1 MTGSIRKVT
10 FLAVC
15 GLLSASAA
23 MAGVPS
29 STTSTVGTFIRLGG
43 FNNSNVVE
51 PQAQKVI
58 TVRDAGG
65 SVVQNS
71 TVEIRFGVCTST
83 GEFRICGDQPFP
95 GVGVSCV
102 DKAVIQVTDA
112 SGNATFRVVGHALNP
127 GGGGGGVPAAG
138 LGDTPCA
145 EVRADGIVLGQLRV
159 KAYDMNGA
167 GGVNPVDLSLF
178 LNDSFNGA
186 SCVAYPRPACAAYRS
201 RSDYNDDGTTNPV
214 DLSLFLSVS
223 FASTSLNSCLG
234 GSVCAP

>member
-29 STTSTVGTFIRLGG
+29 AGTSTVGTFIRLGG

-51 PQAQKVI
+51 PQVEKTI
-58 TVRDAGG
+58 TVRDAG
-65 SVVQNS
+65 SSPVQNS

-95 GVGVSCV
+95 GLGVSCV
-102 DKAVIQVTDA
+102 DNTVIQVTDA
-112 SGNATFRVVGHALNP
+112 AGDAVFRVVGHALNP
-127 GGGGGGVPAAG
+127 GGGTAGFPAAG
-138 LGDTPCA
+138 LAGTPCA
-145 EVRADGIVLGQLRV
+145 EVRADGVVLGSLRV
-159 KAYDMNGA
+159 KAYDQNGSN
-167 GGVNPVDLSLF
+167 GVNPVDLALW
-178 LNDSFNGA
+178 LNDRFSITCGA
-186 SCVAYPRPACAAYRS
+186 FCAEYRS
-201 RSDYNDDGTTNPV
+201 RSDYNDDGNVNPV
-214 DLSLFLSVS
+214 DLALFLSVRFS
-223 FASTSLNSCLG
+223 AQSPNSCVG

>member
-29 STTSTVGTFIRLGG
+29 PSTSSVGTFIRLGG

-51 PQAQKVI
+51 PQSQKVI
-58 TVRDAGG
+58 TVRDAGNN
-65 SVVQNS
+65 VVQNS

-83 GEFRICGDQPFP
+83 GEFRLCGDQPFA

-102 DKAVIQVTDA
+102 DKAVVAVTDA
-112 SGNATFRVVGHALNP
+112 SGNATFRVVGHATNP
-127 GGGGGGVPAAG
+127 GGGTVGVPAAG
-138 LGDTPCA
+138 LGAAPCA
-145 EVRADGIVLGQLRV
+145 EVRADGIVLGSLRV
-159 KAYDMNGA
+159 KAYDQNGSL
-167 GGVNPVDLSLF
+167 GVNPVDLSLF
-178 LNDSFNGA
+178 LNDRFSVN
-186 SCVAYPRPACAAYRS
+186 CVAPFCAVYRS
-201 RSDYNDDGTTNPV
+201 RSDYNDDGLINPI
-214 DLSLFLSVS
+214 DLSLFLSVR
-223 FASTSLNSCLG
+223 FANTSLNSCVG